1 MSRMCAA
8 VLKEVHRTI
17 AALLV
22 RNLRGREDRPRLLDV
37 GCWDG
42 SATVEYARCI
52 EAEAYGIEIFEE
64 PARKAR
70 DRGVEVARLNLERES
85 FPWEADTFD
94 VVIANQVLEH
104 LKNVWLPMSEIYR
117 VLRPGGHALLSVPNL
132 ASLHNRVILAV
143 GMQPTSIRTFGP
155 HVRGFTMAEFR
166 RFVEYGGAFRVT
178 EAWGVGF
185 YPFPA
190 VLARLPARLFPGG
203 SHTVLLIAEKS
214 AEAPGRWLCYL
225 QEQSSDGIATYF
237 EKPELG
243 D

>member
-8 VLKEVHRTI
+8 VLKDVHRTI
-17 AALLV
+17 TALLP
-22 RNLRGREDRPRLLDV
+22 RNRRGPGDRPRLLDV

-42 SATVEYARCI
+42 SATVEYARRI
-52 EAEAYGIEIFEE
+52 KAEAYGIEIFEE
-64 PARKAR
+64 QARAAG
-70 DRGVEVARLNLERES
+70 DRGVKVARLDLEIEN
-85 FPWEADTFD
+85 FPWEPNTFD

-117 VLRPGGHALLSVPNL
+117 VLRPGGHAVLAVPNL
-132 ASLHNRVILAV
+132 ASLHNRVMLAL

-166 RFVEYGGAFRVT
+166 RLVEYGGAFRVT
-178 EAWGVGF
+178 EARGVGF

-203 SHTVLLIAEKS
+203 SHTVLLIAEKT
-214 AEAPGRWLCYL
+214 AEAPGPWLCYL
-225 QEQSSDGIATYF
+225 QEQRRDGIATYF
-237 EKPELG
+237 ERP
-243 D
+243 